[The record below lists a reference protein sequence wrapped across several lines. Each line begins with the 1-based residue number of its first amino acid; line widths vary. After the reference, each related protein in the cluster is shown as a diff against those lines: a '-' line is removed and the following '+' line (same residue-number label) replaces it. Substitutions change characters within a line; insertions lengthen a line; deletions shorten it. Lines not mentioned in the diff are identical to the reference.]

1 MANRSGYRW
10 PADRL
15 APCGTPAAAR
25 RHARRGEPL
34 DADCLAAQRR
44 EKAIDAYAAATMS
57 DDPRERR
64 NGLPFRRYVYRG
76 TGVDTLTSWM
86 DVAS

>member
-1 MANRSGYRW
+1 MSSGYKW

-25 RHARRGEPL
+25 RHHRRGEPL
-34 DADCLAAQRR
+34 DEACRQAQRR
-44 EKAIDAYAAATMS
+44 EKARDAYAAATMS
-57 DDPRERR
+57 DDNRPRR
-64 NGLPFRRYVYRG
+64 NGLPVRPYTYRG